1 MHVKEKIV
9 QSSLFIC
16 ALSSIAIILL
26 IIFFIINEGLPAISR
41 RGILDFILGGEWNA
55 TYSVYGILPMI
66 VGTLAVTL
74 LSLLISVPLGVG
86 CAILLA
92 EIAPPWA
99 RDIIKPAIGT
109 LAGIPSV
116 IYGFFGLVVIVP
128 WIVAQFGGTGVSV
141 LACGIV
147 LAIMVLPTIIS
158 VSEDALRSVPREYRE
173 GAIAIGATPWQ
184 TVTGIVVPAASSG
197 IVASIILAMGRAI
210 GETMAVLMVGGSVV
224 AIPDS
229 IFSPVAPMTAVIAL
243 EFSYASGEH
252 LSALYAIGIVLL
264 LIIMLLNSVIHVMN
278 SRRGM
283 ERA

>member
-92 EIAPPWA
+92 EIAPQWA

-116 IYGFFGLVVIVP
+116 VYGFFGLVVIVP

-264 LIIMLLNSVIHVMN
+264 LIIMLLNSAIHVMN